1 MASTEE
7 VLKALQNAKIATL
20 SATEPEELVIDAET
34 RTITVPSS
42 ERLFGVTGDMNIER
56 KYFRCPKIVGDN
68 IDLSTHQIFIAYVYT
83 ETESGSIFPSIGV
96 APYHCEDVEVDGEDI
111 TFSWKL
117 TGNVFKNPG
126 FILFKMYAKRTEAD
140 PNTVFNT
147 TPAIGTVLATI
158 PDGTEE
164 IVEEYPD
171 VIAQIFDRLDAL
183 ESGGGGTG
191 GTTNYEN
198 LSNKP
203 QLNGVTLEGNKTL
216 DQVGVLSKNQGS
228 NNSGKFLS
236 VGSDGNVV
244 PADAPSGG
252 TVDPEQIEQ
261 AVNGYLE
268 ENPPSGM
275 TSEQEE
281 QLGKVWIEDNP
292 SYTITDNRSQI
303 FDTVEN
309 GKANKITITDGSDY
323 WDGEPEVS
331 YPGTLNVK
339 TLRENRFYAN
349 MWLPNGMDMDQS
361 YRYAADK
368 NGQIRL
374 YDILNQKSDLTGLS
388 PWGICLKG
396 EGKSFPTGQCHF
408 IISKIRVLGLDSNS
422 GKWKLVKTCKPIAA
436 LFDIAQ
442 TSAEGTFV
450 DVDRTVLSDDMYMFS
465 IRQSTSWTMA
475 GDMCFHFYPENTDA
489 VTKEDIQDCS
499 RILIAFRI
507 RVQEAENSGIFTCS
521 CGCDALGG
529 TGVEAFFSRFN
540 AVTDTLQELSS
551 NNCLESESNILTD
564 NLEAINELIYKEE
577 SVVSDEQVKGA
588 VDSYLEE
595 NPVSGMTAEQE
606 QQLNQ
611 NTTDVADLKS
621 ALTGISLGVYGDKVY
636 ILLLGEPV
644 GEGLDVSELM
654 KQYDTVV
661 FIADFTGTHPSDAQF
676 YTWDGRIYDGAIYD
690 SLQNIQCSE
699 NTVKLKSSYDNK
711 NSRWIK
717 QMMCTA
723 GLFESDDFVCEF
735 SAKFCGLAGSWNNV
749 ITYGTG
755 TYWTDGMYSDG
766 VKWPA
771 GGEIDAFEQA
781 GGYSDT
787 PDKFTLAAHWGS
799 GTTSGYPNT
808 HSIERAEK
816 TGTLS
821 LDEWADYKFKVKNGI
836 VSCYVNDEFISSVDL
851 SGKVVNNNYLYN
863 YKPFLKPQAFY
874 IDGSC
879 ASSGNDHT
887 NNVYVFEVKDFK
899 ILQNEKVECNS
910 LEIFPQMWEKGTSLK
925 FPVESEIFFDKIF
938 SPKDVSNKAC
948 TWESSEPLVA
958 TVTHGFVKTLKAGKT
973 IITAKC
979 GTATARYEL
988 EVSNSP
994 DIPCAGLEASS
1005 YNISGPEGSRI
1016 PLTLY
1021 KYPSFTTD
1029 SLENH
1034 SDNSEVAYFDNSR
1047 NEIVLVSEGN
1057 TNIKINCGGKSVI
1070 VSCKVT
1076 SSYITGYDFTKSV
1089 GEDMPETYDIP
1100 DFVPGQTYTVSYKIG
1115 KLSTSSFYAR
1125 TILQPKT
1132 GATVIPPLVGYNT
1145 DGTIEVNAGSGSGIK
1160 ITANVGDWVSI
1171 VFEVPISGNTH
1182 ANVYVNGIEKEDVN
1196 PVVHKDYLVTNSS
1209 RRPYQSLRDNAQGY
1223 SSRVEVY
1230 YGDMHNLYVR
1240 T

>member
-7 VLKALQNAKIATL
+7 VLKALQNAKITTL
-20 SATEPEELVIDAET
+20 AATEPEELVIDAES

-68 IDLSTHQIFIAYVYT
+68 VDLSTHQIFIAYVYT

-96 APYHCEDVEVDGEDI
+96 APYHCEDVEIDGEDI

-126 FILFKMYAKRTEAD
+126 FILFKMYAKKTETD

-164 IVEEYPD
+164 IVEEHPD

-183 ESGGGGTG
+183 ESVGGGGTG

-216 DQVGVLSKNQGS
+216 DQVGVLAKNQGAS
-228 NNSGKFLS
+228 NSGKFLS

-252 TVDPEQIEQ
+252 TVDPEQIKQ

-275 TSEQEE
+275 TSEQKE
-281 QLGKVWIEDNP
+281 QLGKVWIENNP
-292 SYTITDNRSQI
+292 SYTIAENKAQI
-303 FDTVEN
+303 FDIVEN
-309 GKANKITITDGSDY
+309 GKADKVTITDGSDY
-323 WDGEPEVS
+323 WDGEPQVS

-339 TLRENRFYAN
+339 TLRGNRFYAN

-361 YRYAADK
+361 YRYAEDK

-408 IISKIRVLGLDSNS
+408 IISKIRVLGLDSSS

-442 TSAEGTFV
+442 TSSEGTFV
-450 DVDRTVLSDDMYMFS
+450 DVDRTVLSDDMFMFS
-465 IRQSTSWTMA
+465 IRQPTSWTMN

-507 RVQEAENSGIFTCS
+507 RVQEAENSEIFTCS

-588 VDSYLEE
+588 VDSYLKE

-611 NTTDVADLKS
+611 NTQDVADLKS
-621 ALTGISLGVYGDKVY
+621 ALEQI
-636 ILLLGEPV
+636 
-644 GEGLDVSELM
+644 EG
-654 KQYDTVV
+654 
-661 FIADFTGTHPSDAQF
+661 GG
-676 YTWDGRIYDGAIYD
+676 W
-690 SLQNIQCSE
+690 
-699 NTVKLKSSYDNK
+699 SSTQID
-711 NSRWIK
+711 
-717 QMMCTA
+717 
-723 GLFESDDFVCEF
+723 LFEAFT
-735 SAKFCGLAGSWNNV
+735 NV
-749 ITYGTG
+749 IAYTSPDANSIVSSLISSLRSGSSDIPEGSFSIIYVLSNVTSSSKDNSIKSGESYNTTLTASPG
-755 TYWTDGMYSDG
+755 YELSSVIVKMGGSDITKSVYSDG
-766 VKWPA
+766 DITISAVTGNIVITASAVQSSASGQLPQDGLVDYFDFRNKSYTA
-771 GGEIDAFEQA
+771 GGGGLYYINSDYGNGMLYSWSNQSSKQGDDIGIKGA
-781 GGYSDT
+781 GGSY
-787 PDKFTLAAHWGS
+787 
-799 GTTSGYPNT
+799 TS
-808 HSIERAEK
+808 ERATSYPITDNFPSTRTVCLFGKGGPSVPNSIGSDSTLNNSFLYQIKYIATDK
-816 TGTLS
+816 TTKKLMNESIQYPEGFS
-821 LDEWADYKFKVKNGI
+821 KNGYNASFVI
-836 VSCYVNDEFISSVDL
+836 VNQNVLKIYFDDTLHKTVDGNEIEDFESWDITPL
-851 SGKVVNNNYLYN
+851 ALTSFSNY
-863 YKPFLKPQAFY
+863 
-874 IDGSC
+874 
-879 ASSGNDHT
+879 
-887 NNVYVFEVKDFK
+887 
-899 ILQNEKVECNS
+899 
-910 LEIFPQMWEKGTSLK
+910 
-925 FPVESEIFFDKIF
+925 
-938 SPKDVSNKAC
+938 
-948 TWESSEPLVA
+948 
-958 TVTHGFVKTLKAGKT
+958 
-973 IITAKC
+973 
-979 GTATARYEL
+979 GTAYAIYNKELSEVEIVEALEFFKTL
-988 EVSNSP
+988 EVS
-994 DIPCAGLEASS
+994 E
-1005 YNISGPEGSRI
+1005 
-1016 PLTLY
+1016 
-1021 KYPSFTTD
+1021 
-1029 SLENH
+1029 
-1034 SDNSEVAYFDNSR
+1034 
-1047 NEIVLVSEGN
+1047 
-1057 TNIKINCGGKSVI
+1057 
-1070 VSCKVT
+1070 
-1076 SSYITGYDFTKSV
+1076 
-1089 GEDMPETYDIP
+1089 
-1100 DFVPGQTYTVSYKIG
+1100 
-1115 KLSTSSFYAR
+1115 
-1125 TILQPKT
+1125 
-1132 GATVIPPLVGYNT
+1132 
-1145 DGTIEVNAGSGSGIK
+1145 
-1160 ITANVGDWVSI
+1160 
-1171 VFEVPISGNTH
+1171 
-1182 ANVYVNGIEKEDVN
+1182 
-1196 PVVHKDYLVTNSS
+1196 
-1209 RRPYQSLRDNAQGY
+1209 
-1223 SSRVEVY
+1223 
-1230 YGDMHNLYVR
+1230 
-1240 T
+1240 